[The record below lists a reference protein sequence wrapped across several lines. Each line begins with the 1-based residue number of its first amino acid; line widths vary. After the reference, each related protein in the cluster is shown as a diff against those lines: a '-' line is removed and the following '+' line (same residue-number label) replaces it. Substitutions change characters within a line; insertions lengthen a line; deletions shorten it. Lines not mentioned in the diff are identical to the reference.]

1 MLAKLD
7 RIKAGA
13 KENVWI
19 DNKGYRDAL
28 AERERAFE
36 KELKRQEN

>member
-1 MLAKLD
+1 LD

-19 DNKGYRDAL
+19 DTRGYQDAV
-28 AERERAFE
+28 AERERAF
-36 KELKRQEN
+36 